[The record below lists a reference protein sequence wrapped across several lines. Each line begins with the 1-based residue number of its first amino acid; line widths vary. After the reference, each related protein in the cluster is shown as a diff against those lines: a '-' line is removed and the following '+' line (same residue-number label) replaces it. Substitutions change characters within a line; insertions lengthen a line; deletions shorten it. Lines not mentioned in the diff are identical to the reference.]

1 MQEPAD
7 LKGLM
12 NNSARDTGGN
22 LDLSTPNHNGRFP
35 RILLFDVDGTLI
47 NAVRRREYRGLVRD
61 KLQQIFGTCGRLD
74 QVDFAG
80 KTDLAIYHEA
90 LEVEGITIEMI
101 RDRIPDIEAG
111 MAEVLAS
118 MAASGDVF
126 EVCSG
131 VRELLEVLTTDNR
144 FITSLL
150 TGNLEKLA
158 EAKLR
163 LAGIWQYFGSRGAF
177 GDDHPERDQ
186 LPAIAAARFSK
197 QLGEQLAPDRF
208 VVIGDTPRDISCAR
222 YFGAR
227 VLAVASGRH
236 SVQDLESLG
245 PDAVLPALSDTLKV
259 VELLERI

>member
-1 MQEPAD
+1 MLIRKAY
-7 LKGLM
+7 M
-12 NNSARDTGGN
+12 NNSN
-22 LDLSTPNHNGRFP
+22 SNHNGRFP

-90 LEVEGITIEMI
+90 LQVDGFTIEMI
-101 RDRIPDIEAG
+101 QHRVPEIEAG
-111 MAEVLAS
+111 MAEVLAG
-118 MAASGDVF
+118 MAAAGDVF
-126 EVCSG
+126 ELCGG
-131 VRELLEVLTTDNR
+131 VRELLDKLTADNR
-144 FITSLL
+144 FIASLL
-150 TGNLEKLA
+150 TGNLAKLA

-163 LAGIWQYFGSRGAF
+163 LAGIWDYFRCCGAF
-177 GDDHPERDQ
+177 GDDHPERDH
-186 LPAIAAARFSK
+186 LPAIAAGRFSR

-208 VVIGDTPRDISCAR
+208 VIIGDTPRDISCAR

-236 SVQDLESLG
+236 TVDDLQSLA
-245 PDAVLPALSDTLKV
+245 PDAVLPSLSDTGKV
-259 VELLERI
+259 VGILEGI

>member
-1 MQEPAD
+1 MEPIRAH
-7 LKGLM
+7 
-12 NNSARDTGGN
+12 
-22 LDLSTPNHNGRFP
+22 HNGRFP

-90 LEVEGITIEMI
+90 LHCEGFTIDMVMEKV
-101 RDRIPDIEAG
+101 PAIEAG
-111 MAEVLAS
+111 MAEVLAG
-118 MAASGDVF
+118 MAASGAVF
-126 EVCSG
+126 ELCGG
-131 VRELLEVLTTDNR
+131 VRELLNALATDDR

-150 TGNLEKLA
+150 TGNLAKLA

-163 LAGIWQYFGSRGAF
+163 LAGIWEYFRCCGAF

-186 LPAIAAARFSK
+186 LPAIAAARFSQ

-208 VVIGDTPRDISCAR
+208 VIIGDTPRDISCAR
-222 YFGAR
+222 HFGAR

-236 SVQDLESLG
+236 SVEDLESLG
-245 PDAVLPALSDTLKV
+245 PDATLPALSDTNRV
-259 VELLERI
+259 LEILESI

>member
-1 MQEPAD
+1 MTNHP
-7 LKGLM
+7 
-12 NNSARDTGGN
+12 NNSSGKYDPSSA
-22 LDLSTPNHNGRFP
+22 NHNGRFP

-47 NAVRRREYRGLVRD
+47 NSVRRREYRGLVRD
-61 KLQQIFGTCGRLD
+61 KLHEIFGTCGRLD

-90 LEVEGITIEMI
+90 LQADGFTIEMI
-101 RDRIPDIEAG
+101 QARVPDIEAG

-118 MAASGDVF
+118 MASNGDVF

-131 VRELLEVLTTDNR
+131 VPELLEVLATDDR

-150 TGNLEKLA
+150 TGNLAKLA

-163 LAGIWQYFGSRGAF
+163 LAGIWHYFRCCGAF
-177 GDDHPERDQ
+177 GDDDPERDH
-186 LPAIAAARFSK
+186 LPAIAAERFSR

-208 VVIGDTPRDISCAR
+208 VIIGDTPRDISCAR
-222 YFGAR
+222 HFGAR

-236 SVQDLESLG
+236 SVEDLESLG
-245 PDAVLPALSDTLKV
+245 PDAVLAALSDTDKV
-259 VELLERI
+259 IDLLESI

>member
-1 MQEPAD
+1 
-7 LKGLM
+7 M
-12 NNSARDTGGN
+12 NSSLSDTNDNPDISAPH
-22 LDLSTPNHNGRFP
+22 SNGRFP

-90 LEVEGITIEMI
+90 LQPEGFTIEMVQ
-101 RDRIPDIEAG
+101 DKVPDLEAG
-111 MAEVLAS
+111 MAEVLAG
-118 MAASGDVF
+118 MAATGDVF

-131 VRELLEVLTTDNR
+131 VRELLEALTTDDR

-150 TGNLEKLA
+150 TGNLAKLA

-163 LAGIWQYFGSRGAF
+163 LAGIWEYFRCCGAF
-177 GDDHPERDQ
+177 GDDHPERDH
-186 LPAIAAARFSK
+186 LPAIAAARFSR
-197 QLGEQLAPDRF
+197 QLGQELRPDRF
-208 VVIGDTPRDISCAR
+208 VIIGDTPRDISCAR

-227 VLAVASGRH
+227 VLSVASGRH
-236 SVQDLESLG
+236 TVEDLESLG
-245 PDAVLPALSDTLKV
+245 PDAVLPSLTDTGQV
-259 VELLERI
+259 IQLLERI

>member
-1 MQEPAD
+1 
-7 LKGLM
+7 M
-12 NNSARDTGGN
+12 NNHSNSPGGN
-22 LDLSTPNHNGRFP
+22 LNVSSANHNGRFP
-35 RILLFDVDGTLI
+35 RILLFDIDGTLI

-80 KTDLAIYHEA
+80 KTDLAIYREA
-90 LEVEGITIEMI
+90 LEVEGFTIEMI
-101 RDRIPDIEAG
+101 QDRVPDIETG
-111 MAEVLAS
+111 MAEVLAR
-118 MAASGDVF
+118 MATDGAVF
-126 EVCSG
+126 EVCAG
-131 VRELLEVLTTDNR
+131 VRELLDTLSTDDR

-150 TGNLEKLA
+150 TGNLAKLA

-163 LAGIWQYFGSRGAF
+163 LAGIWEYFRCCGAF
-177 GDDHPERDQ
+177 GDDHPERDH
-186 LPAIAAARFSK
+186 LPAIAADRFSR
-197 QLGEQLAPDRF
+197 QLGQQLSPDRF
-208 VVIGDTPRDISCAR
+208 VIIGDTPRDISCAR

-245 PDAVLPALSDTLKV
+245 PDAVLPALSDTSKV